1 MKEGFCNSDY
11 LSWKKGEHGKSR
23 SEKKPVQVVDIDRK
37 VEEKEQQGEDNDLG
51 TSETIAMITMVTR
64 LIQGDFFNWASPGFA
79 KCWTVSN

>member
-1 MKEGFCNSDY
+1 MKEGFCNSDH

-23 SEKKPVQVVDIDRK
+23 SEKKPLQVVDIDRK

-64 LIQGDFFNWASPGFA
+64 LIHRSSDFDCMGLIMIM
-79 KCWTVSN
+79 TVA